1 METHGLNH
9 LHLHVRDIE
18 KSLRFYAA
26 FGFEKVFGHE
36 DMSFLVRPGF
46 SDVLTL
52 RASGMHGVD
61 HFGFILKDATQLDD
75 AIAELERRGGHL
87 IERTKLEP
95 VGVPTAFLT
104 DPDGYHVQI

>member
-9 LHLHVRDIE
+9 IHLHVRDLE

-26 FGFEKVFGHE
+26 FGFQKVADHE

-46 SDVLTL
+46 SDVITL
-52 RASGMHGVD
+52 RGSGMHGVD
-61 HFGFILKDATQLDD
+61 HFGFMLKDATQLDE
-75 AIAELERRGGHL
+75 AIAELERNGGRL
-87 IERTKLEP
+87 IERTTLGP
-95 VGVPTAFLT
+95 LNTPSAFLT

>member
-9 LHLHVRDIE
+9 IHFHVRDLE

-26 FGFEKVFGHE
+26 FGFQKVADHE
-36 DMSFLVRPGF
+36 DMCFLVRPGF
-46 SDVLTL
+46 SDVITL
-52 RASGMHGVD
+52 RVSEMHGVD
-61 HFGFILKDATQLDD
+61 HFGFILKDAAQLDE
-75 AIAELERRGGHL
+75 AIAELERRGGRV

-95 VGVPTAFLT
+95 FGTPSAFLT

>member
-9 LHLHVRDIE
+9 LHLHVRDLE
-18 KSLRFYAA
+18 KSLRFYGA
-26 FGFEKVFGHE
+26 FGFQKVMAHD

-61 HFGFILKDATQLDD
+61 HFGFILKDAARLDA
-75 AIAELERRGGHL
+75 AIEELESRGGRV
-87 IERTKLEP
+87 IEKTVLEP
-95 VGVPTAFLT
+95 TGLPSAFVL